1 MGILGEDAMTVRPSR
16 SLPDYVELR
25 CVTNFTFLRGASHA
39 EELVVRAKALGYLAL
54 AITDECSMAGVVR
67 AHVAAKAA
75 QLPLLL
81 GSQFCIQPRNETEA
95 PFTLVVLAQ
104 NLNGY
109 PMIGKWVIRSHYAK
123 LGWTEV
129 VEGMAGT
136 TVREAVVS
144 APSGMHSTHVRI
156 LSTPPEGNYRAL
168 SEVVVK
174 LTRWT
179 PVERKYT
186 REDVDQRLREKTMA
200 LGGNAI
206 IHVRYD
212 QKDHTLAT
220 AGYIEGRGLA
230 IIDTSDIAT
239 CPFCAETIK
248 REATRCKHC
257 GSDIPKVAA

>member
-1 MGILGEDAMTVRPSR
+1 MRFKNPANGHIEEFGEATWLWM
-16 SLPDYVELR
+16 
-25 CVTNFTFLRGASHA
+25 
-39 EELVVRAKALGYLAL
+39 LVGGPFYLAYKQMWL
-54 AITDECSMAGVVR
+54 HAAIAAVLSVASAGMTWVFVY
-67 AHVAAKAA
+67 
-75 QLPLLL
+75 PL
-81 GSQFCIQPRNETEA
+81 
-95 PFTLVVLAQ
+95 
-104 NLNGY
+104 
-109 PMIGKWVIRSHYAK
+109 IGKWVIRSHYAK

-136 TVREAVVS
+136 TVQEAVVS
-144 APSGMHSTHVRI
+144 APSGVHSTHVRI

-230 IIDTSDIAT
+230 IMDTSDIAT